1 MDMYPAAATDLPE
14 IALEELLSGDGPGAG
29 LPEGQ
34 LMHKLRTLP
43 ESAATRAENRDRFRA
58 LVTVN

>member
-1 MDMYPAAATDLPE
+1 MYPTTASALPE

-34 LMHKLRTLP
+34 LKHKLRTLP
-43 ESAATRAENRDRFRA
+43 ESAIDRAANRDYFRA